1 MKDPAKKMNP
11 ETQKYLKAA
20 GILCAIGAV
29 SALLITG
36 INVLT
41 SPLIAAQ
48 KAGKQLAAYQAIYS
62 NVKAV
67 SDPVAVTGSTY
78 VKQYWTAFSDEGK
91 TAELGKIYDAIGS
104 NGHVSGMEIMVGVS
118 GNVDAPVYGKIS
130 IITNGTTGGSYSTN
144 FLSYVSAYNSDPNST
159 ALANVKCGATQ
170 AATVTKAMVDEAV
183 GLYQSGGQA
192 GTSIDT
198 ILKSIFDDKA
208 LSRTESQDV
217 SGTYLSKYWIAYS
230 DEHTVDELGYVYKLK
245 GSATDSDGTT
255 TAGLT
260 AYVAFSGFD
269 TAVNYGKLYVD
280 VNSFA
285 TSASFDSYV
294 SAYNATPSA
303 ITLAA
308 TPNAD
313 GKEAGTLLKAMV
325 DEAEKAYVASRFAV
339 KAKSDQIFAS
349 FKAAGDSI
357 LPSGAKLVKEAWT
370 AYSDESKAT
379 ELGYVFLAR
388 AYLEA
393 EAEYNSVE
401 TSVTLL
407 MGVSGAVANPTYGK
421 IYVVAESVGTPQGF
435 DMTAGVYVTNY
446 NANPSSTTLESV
458 SCGSTYTAGLMRDMV
473 KEARSLYGTLKG
485 GN

>member
-1 MKDPAKKMNP
+1 MKNNAKKMNP
-11 ETQKYLKAA
+11 ETQKYLKAG

-36 INVLT
+36 VNVLT

-48 KAGKQLAAYQAIYS
+48 KASKQLAAYQAIYS
-62 NVKAV
+62 SVKAV
-67 SDPVAVTGSTY
+67 SDPVSVSGSTY

-118 GNVDAPVYGKIS
+118 GSVDAPVYGKIS
-130 IITNGTTGGSYSTN
+130 VITNGTTGGDYSTN
-144 FLSYVSAYNSDPNST
+144 FLKYVDSYNSDPNST

-198 ILKSIFDDKA
+198 VLQSLYDSKA
-208 LSRTESQDV
+208 LARTESQDV

-230 DEHTVDELGYVYKLK
+230 DAHSVDELGYVYKLK
-245 GSATDSDGTT
+245 GSATDSDGTSN
-255 TAGLT
+255 ASMT
-260 AYVAFSGFD
+260 AYVAFAGFD
-269 TAVNYGKLYVD
+269 NAVTYGKIYVD
-280 VNSFA
+280 ANSFA
-285 TSASFDSYV
+285 ASTAFDSYV
-294 SAYNATPSA
+294 SAYNASPSA
-303 ITLAA
+303 TTLAA
-308 TPNAD
+308 TPSAD

-325 DEAEKAYVASRFAV
+325 DEAKAAYTSERQAI
-339 KAKSDQIFAS
+339 KAKSKQIFDAYA
-349 FKAAGDSI
+349 AAGDSS
-357 LPSGAKLVKEAWT
+357 LPSGAKMVKEAWA
-370 AYSDESKAT
+370 AYSDALKSS

-388 AYLEA
+388 AYLET
-393 EAEYNSVE
+393 EAEYNPIE

-407 MGVSGAVANPTYGK
+407 MGVSGDSANPTYGK
-421 IYVVAESVGTPQGF
+421 IYVVAESVGTPAGF
-435 DMTAGVYVTNY
+435 DKTAGVYVTTY
-446 NANPSSTTLESV
+446 NANPSSATLDEV
-458 SCGSTYTAGLMRDMV
+458 SCGSTYTANLMRDMI
-473 KEARSLYGTLKG
+473 KEARTLYTSLKG